1 MSEGRSFYGSPRTG
15 GRNERRVTALVVVL
29 CIAFVGIA
37 IAKPWASPVEPAP
50 SVAPSQADVTPPA
63 ASLPITTP
71 AAAEFESQATVGPL
85 PVAFTTP
92 LPPASATWTRLL
104 WRRLAPDDPLSLV
117 TSVLRWRR
125 GFIAVGWVARLPAT
139 PVWTSADGTH
149 WDPLLFGTST
159 TFWPGLDILGV
170 ADLQTD
176 LVALTETVP
185 YCGEPCP
192 PTYVLPVL
200 SWTSPDGRRWT
211 SHLLSPEWP
220 VTTRG
225 RSPLVA
231 FGPVGVLVASRGPAA
246 HLATSTDGSHWHLLP
261 ASGFPSRF
269 ALTDLHGT
277 ATGYVAVG
285 GWMTA
290 DGRNEVASLWSS
302 DGRQWSEMPTILPT
316 IPGAGSGVGSAVAS
330 LVVGHD
336 GMVAVARGV
345 TGATFWWRSPDGQH
359 WAALPTFLPLGPTT
373 CTGDGCASGPNGVLV
388 GDGHLM
394 VALRG
399 GADAGVWTSS
409 DGLTWQRLPASGDIP
424 SEDAMNAVLMPGGV
438 LFSDRTTM
446 WFGEAQGR

>member
-1 MSEGRSFYGSPRTG
+1 
-15 GRNERRVTALVVVL
+15 
-29 CIAFVGIA
+29 
-37 IAKPWASPVEPAP
+37 
-50 SVAPSQADVTPPA
+50 
-63 ASLPITTP
+63 
-71 AAAEFESQATVGPL
+71 
-85 PVAFTTP
+85 
-92 LPPASATWTRLL
+92 
-104 WRRLAPDDPLSLV
+104 
-117 TSVLRWRR
+117 
-125 GFIAVGWVARLPAT
+125 
-139 PVWTSADGTH
+139 
-149 WDPLLFGTST
+149 
-159 TFWPGLDILGV
+159 
-170 ADLQTD
+170 
-176 LVALTETVP
+176 
-185 YCGEPCP
+185 
-192 PTYVLPVL
+192 
-200 SWTSPDGRRWT
+200 
-211 SHLLSPEWP
+211 
-220 VTTRG
+220 
-225 RSPLVA
+225 
-231 FGPVGVLVASRGPAA
+231 
-246 HLATSTDGSHWHLLP
+246 LP

-359 WAALPTFLPLGPTT
+359 WAALPTFPPLGPTT

-438 LFSDRTTM
+438 LFSDRTTT

>member
-1 MSEGRSFYGSPRTG
+1 VSEGRSFYGSPRTG
-15 GRNERRVTALVVVL
+15 GRNERRVTAFVVL
-29 CIAFVGIA
+29 LFVACVGIA
-37 IAKPWASPVEPAP
+37 IAKPWDSSVEPAP
-50 SVAPSQADVTPPA
+50 SVAPSQAPVTPPSV
-63 ASLPITTP
+63 SLPTTVAVMP
-71 AAAEFESQATVGPL
+71 STAPSVTVGPL

-92 LPPASATWTRLL
+92 PPPASGTWTGLR
-104 WRRLAPDDPLSLV
+104 WQRLAPDDPLSLV

-125 GFIAVGWVARLPAT
+125 GFVAVGLVARLPAT

-176 LVALTETVP
+176 LVALTETVQ
-185 YCGEPCP
+185 YCGEPCSL
-192 PTYVLPVL
+192 TYILPVL

-211 SHLLSPEWP
+211 AHLLSPEWP

-246 HLATSTDGSHWHLLP
+246 HLATSTDGSHWHLVP

-269 ALTDLHGT
+269 ALTDLQGT

-290 DGRNEVASLWSS
+290 DGRSEAASLWSS
-302 DGRQWSEMPTILPT
+302 DGQHWSASPTLLPT
-316 IPGAGSGVGSAVAS
+316 PPTVGANGGSAVVS
-330 LVVGHD
+330 LVIGQD
-336 GMVAVARGV
+336 GIVAVGRGV
-345 TGATFWWRSPDGQH
+345 TGATIWWQSPDGQR
-359 WAALPTFLPLGPTT
+359 WAALPTFPPLGPTA
-373 CTGDGCASGPNGVLV
+373 CTGDGCGSGPNGVLV
-388 GDGHLM
+388 GDGHRM

-399 GADAGVWTSS
+399 GAEGGVWTSS
-409 DGLTWQRLPASGDIP
+409 DGLTWQRLPASSDIP
-424 SEDAMNAVLMPGGV
+424 SEDAMNAVLMPSGV
-438 LFSDRTTM
+438 LFSDRTTT
-446 WFGEAQGR
+446 WFGEAQGH